1 MTTTFDKR
9 EEGFEKKFAHDEEL
23 RFKAHARRNRMLG
36 MWTAQKLGLSG
47 DAASNY
53 AKDVVT
59 AELDGQDIA
68 KKVQNDLQAKGV
80 TATEQEILRAM
91 NEFMEKALAD
101 IKASG

>member
-36 MWTAQKLGLSG
+36 MWAAEKLGLSG
-47 DAASNY
+47 DAAATY
-53 AKDVVT
+53 AKEVVM

-68 KKVQNDLQAKGV
+68 KKVQNDLKAKGV
-80 TATEQEILRAM
+80 SESDHQIRRTMQELL
-91 NEFMEKALAD
+91 EKAVAQ
-101 IKASG
+101 IKAGT